1 MRKMLQGLM
10 LGWIIVLPG
19 MSGGT
24 VFIIL
29 GIYEELLRDIAA
41 FRIKPYWPMLLG
53 TAVGIFLGGTTF
65 ALLVTSNR
73 DLAVAFL
80 LGLLLASIRTVLL
93 HRPAFTPGRGAIMLG
108 GFMVGFFMAGEPVGI
123 LKAGEGVN
131 LLLLGLGGVLSSAA
145 MFIPGVPGSSIL
157 IIMGIYD
164 QILFYVSRLTIYP
177 LISFGIGALAGILL
191 LARILENYYFRY
203 RDPIS
208 FFFAGLIGGSARAL
222 WPSSWNMAAIL
233 LFALGFFIVWQWGGG
248 AGQKKEAI

>member
-1 MRKMLQGLM
+1 
-10 LGWIIVLPG
+10 
-19 MSGGT
+19 
-24 VFIIL
+24 
-29 GIYEELLRDIAA
+29 
-41 FRIKPYWPMLLG
+41 
-53 TAVGIFLGGTTF
+53 
-65 ALLVTSNR
+65 
-73 DLAVAFL
+73 
-80 LGLLLASIRTVLL
+80 
-93 HRPAFTPGRGAIMLG
+93 MLG